1 MAEQYLPILV
11 MFVLTGGIVGAM
23 VGLARLL
30 GPQRPNRVK
39 DEAFDCGNPPIG
51 GAWGRF
57 SVKFYMTAISFIVFD
72 VEVVFFYPWAVRFR
86 ELGWPGFAAMM
97 MFATLL
103 GIGLLYEWRK
113 GALEWD

>member
-11 MFVLTGGIVGAM
+11 MFVLTGGVVGAM

-30 GPQRPNRVK
+30 GPQRPNLAK
-39 DEAFDCGNPPIG
+39 QQAFECGNPPLG
-51 GAWGRF
+51 SAWGRF

-72 VEVVFFYPWAVRFR
+72 VEVVFFYPWAVTFR
-86 ELGWPGFAAMM
+86 DLGWPGFAAML
-97 MFATLL
+97 MFAALL
-103 GIGLLYEWRK
+103 AIGLLYEWRK